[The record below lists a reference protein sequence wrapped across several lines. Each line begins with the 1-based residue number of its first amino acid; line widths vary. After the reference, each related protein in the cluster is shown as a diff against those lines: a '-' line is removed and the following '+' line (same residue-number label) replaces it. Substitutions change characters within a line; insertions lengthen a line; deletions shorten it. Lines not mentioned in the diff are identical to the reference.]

1 MSKFV
6 IRPGVDIPAMLKA
19 KGYSTYKI
27 ARATKANGE
36 IPLFG
41 SAAMTKFRRGGLPSW
56 GELAKLVSLLH
67 VSPVDLIAYQTDKGT
82 VYDLTGQRIPT
93 APAPNPDSVIIG
105 YNSGYDGLPES
116 FWTGEHE
123 DGTDEY

>member
-1 MSKFV
+1 MSKFI
-6 IRPGVDIPAMLKA
+6 IRPGVNILSMLKD
-19 KGYSTYKI
+19 KGYSTYVI
-27 ARATKANGE
+27 AKAKERTGEYILGQSTLTK
-36 IPLFG
+36 LR
-41 SAAMTKFRRGGLPSW
+41 KGGLPSW
-56 GELAKLVSLLH
+56 AELAKLVSLLH

-105 YNSGYDGLPES
+105 YNPGYDGLPES